1 MRSRLA
7 LLTVAVL
14 AASCSLLPVS
24 PTAADLNLKN
34 NQVEVATDQALNL
47 QFTNPVDAEKLA
59 QKIEVLPATDGELV
73 SAGDGRHFTWTPAK
87 GWLEATLYHFF
98 VFPFTDTKGNSVAG
112 RNWTFLTTITPR
124 VLAVKDDSGQGLAE
138 GDDAGQGRP
147 LTLTFNTR
155 MSPAETTVTANG
167 QPAQLSWSDDR
178 LSATLLTTGLPVG
191 DLVLALTGGKDQ
203 LGHHAVGGW
212 QRHLF
217 LSYTV
222 QIATRHLPFPA
233 LVQIPND
240 GYGARPQVGIQ
251 AAAMVF
257 EYQTEGSIQR
267 LTALYTDAPNV
278 VGPTR
283 SGREISFR
291 LVRHYHGNLFLS
303 GLSND
308 ARAHLNADPVPAWF
322 DNPPAFFRDYTR
334 AAPNNLMLLGDYMLS
349 LEQASGVPEFAP
361 VKTGK
366 VDLGAGT
373 DDQASFG
380 VAEHRSSYTYDPVT
394 GTYAKIEDGDTMS
407 DASLGKPDQIFMVIV
422 LHAREFL
429 VADIESGCC
438 THGRDFDLDSG
449 GATDVYYRGKHVT
462 GTWSAADR
470 SSPLV
475 FKTASGADL
484 LLPRGLVW
492 VDVVGS

>member
-14 AASCSLLPVS
+14 AASCSLLPAA

-34 NQVEVATDQALNL
+34 YQVEVATDQALDL
-47 QFTNPVDAEKLA
+47 QFTRPVDPEKLA
-59 QKIEVLPATDGELV
+59 QKVEVLPATDGELV
-73 SAGDGRHFTWTPAK
+73 SAGDGRRFTWTPTK
-87 GWLEATLYHFF
+87 GWLEATLYHVF
-98 VFPFTDTKGNSVAG
+98 VFPFTDTKGNPVAG

-124 VLAVKDDSGQGLAE
+124 VLEVDADGGKLAD

-147 LTLTFNTR
+147 LTLAFNTP
-155 MSPAETTVTANG
+155 MSAPDTTVSANG
-167 QPAQLSWSDDR
+167 TAAPLSWSDDHHT
-178 LSATLLTTGLPVG
+178 ATVATSGLPVG
-191 DLVLALTGGKDQ
+191 DLVLALTAGKDQ
-203 LGHHAVGGW
+203 LGHHVAAGW
-212 QRHLF
+212 QLHLF

-267 LTALYTDAPNV
+267 PTALYTDAPDV

-308 ARAHLNADPVPAWF
+308 ARAHLNADPVPATF
-322 DNPPAFFRDYTR
+322 DNPPAFFRNYSR
-334 AAPNNLMLLGDYMLS
+334 AAPNNLMLLGDYMLT
-349 LEQASGVPEFAP
+349 LEQASGAPDFAP
-361 VKTGK
+361 IKTGK
-366 VDLGAGT
+366 VDLGTGT

-380 VAEHRSSYTYDPVT
+380 VAEHRSTYTYDPVT
-394 GTYAKIEDGDTMS
+394 GTYGKVEDGYTMA
-407 DASLGKPDQIFMVIV
+407 DASLGKADQIFMVIV

-429 VADIESGCC
+429 VADIEDGCC
-438 THGRDFDLDSG
+438 IHGRDFDLDSG
-449 GATDVYYRGKHVT
+449 GAIDVYYRGKHVT
-462 GTWSAADR
+462 GSWSAADR

-475 FKTASGADL
+475 FKTASGAEL
-484 LLPRGLVW
+484 LLPHGLVW
-492 VDVVGS
+492 VDVVGN